1 MVGGRIWVYRW
12 WLGMLN
18 SCLRDSL
25 VKSKNGSDQQL
36 TCPPF
41 TSKLLTLFYWRI
53 EMDKTKVLSL
63 TEGRKAGLEQLNGL
77 GM

>member
-1 MVGGRIWVYRW
+1 MCHRAP
-12 WLGMLN
+12 
-18 SCLRDSL
+18 L

-63 TEGRKAGLEQLNGL
+63 TTEGRKAGLEQLNGL